1 MKLENKNLN
10 FSLKLVCFSA
20 LVIASYFFIENL
32 SYIAI
37 IPVIMCIYDG
47 FKIFK
52 CMKNRDGLKIVSFL
66 ATILVLIF
74 ILHLV
79 VVSGI
84 GNPVPVL
91 LLFLITNLFFIY
103 NIIIYI
109 YNRYRKLT
117 LLLHI
122 ILWILCD
129 SIPILMVFI
138 LSAGLTS

>member
-1 MKLENKNLN
+1 MILENKNLN

-20 LVIASYFFIENL
+20 LVIASYFFIEKL
-32 SYIAI
+32 SYITI

-66 ATILVLIF
+66 ATILVLIL
-74 ILHLV
+74 ILHLI

-91 LLFLITNLFFIY
+91 LLFIITNLFFIY

-109 YNRYRKLT
+109 YNRCRKLT

-129 SIPILMVFI
+129 SIPILMIFI